1 MTHQTS
7 TRTMTGKM
15 MAAIVDLRI
24 QRTAKHVICTR
35 VKRCTRRSGTWRR
48 NTKSG
53 WCLAGM
59 KNSFILSQNWTKQGN
74 SGEISPPPGHQ
85 VPKLKLSLITST
97 WLHLIISKIFMILH
111 HSCCCY
117 TLYNLF
123 AHSCLYYYLLG
134 LQYTVLHILFYFI
147 FLFFTTLIFMYILLC
162 LCNYNCT
169 VHGADLTY
177 ISLFCLYSV

>member
-74 SGEISPPPGHQ
+74 SGEISPPHGHR

-97 WLHLIISKIFMILH
+97 WLHLIISKIFTILH
-111 HSCCCY
+111 HSYCCY
-117 TLYNLF
+117 VFNLF

-134 LQYTVLHILFYFI
+134 LQYTVLHILYSYFLPHLYLCI
-147 FLFFTTLIFMYILLC
+147 FSCVCVTIIALSMERT
-162 LCNYNCT
+162 
-169 VHGADLTY
+169 ALT
-177 ISLFCLYSV
+177 FHCWLYSV

>member
-1 MTHQTS
+1 MKYDPSNQHSHHDREDDGGHSGLEDPEDGQTCDLHQSEEVHAPQRDVTQEHEIWLVLGWHEEQLHPLPELNE
-7 TRTMTGKM
+7 TGK
-15 MAAIVDLRI
+15 L
-24 QRTAKHVICTR
+24 
-35 VKRCTRRSGTWRR
+35 WW
-48 NTKSG
+48 N
-53 WCLAGM
+53 L
-59 KNSFILSQNWTKQGN
+59 
-74 SGEISPPPGHQ
+74 PPHGHR

-123 AHSCLYYYLLG
+123 AHSCLYYYLLA
-134 LQYTVLHILFYFI
+134 LQYTVLHILYSY
-147 FLFFTTLIFMYILLC
+147 FFTTPIFMYILLC

-169 VHGADLTY
+169 VHGADSTY